1 MVKGKTK
8 SGIKFQIDERIKEDA
23 RFLYYLNKLG
33 KPSDDLQE
41 TSSTLMGMIEL
52 IFGKDEGA
60 INFMNEVANAHGG
73 ICSGENMFAEL
84 REILEKVNAK
94 NSLPSPK

>member
-8 SGIKFQIDERIKEDA
+8 SGIKFQIDERIKNDA

-33 KPSDDLQE
+33 KPSDDIQE
-41 TSSTLMGMIEL
+41 VNSSLMGMIEL
-52 IFGKDEGA
+52 IFGKDEGV
-60 INFMNEVANAHGG
+60 ISFMNEVANVHDGV
-73 ICSGENMFAEL
+73 CNVETMFAEL
-84 REILEKVNAK
+84 KEILDKVNAK